1 MSSALGQLLVFGA
14 LGAAALSGAIG
25 LWSGLTGD
33 ARGARAVR
41 TMAGLFA
48 GCTLLAT
55 AVLWRALF
63 AHDFSLRYVAK
74 VGSLAAPP
82 AVTVGALWAGYEGSL
97 LFFCAV
103 LAAWVA
109 GLLAFGRLAPEAGC
123 AVLGAAGATAATLLV
138 QLAGPSSPFTTLAP
152 APADGQGVAPLLQD
166 HWLMLLH
173 PPLLYGGQLGLVVPF
188 ALALLALARGRL
200 APPWRRAMRGAALWA
215 WALLT
220 AGLVLGAWW
229 AYAVLGWGGFWA
241 WDPVENAALVPWL
254 FATALLHAL
263 HAAERESRLERLA
276 AALAVAAF
284 VTALF
289 GGFVTRSGAIDS
301 VHAFSRAE
309 GASAFLV
316 ASGAGL
322 VAALALAVRRR
333 WPAPARPRRLSR
345 GAALLLGVAVL
356 GALALVVLAG
366 TVTPALAAAATG
378 ARVAVARPYYD
389 GAAVP
394 AALAALLLL
403 GVAPALP
410 WGAGTAREALRA
422 LAAPAGAGAAV
433 AMACLGAGLRHA
445 GATAAFALAA
455 FAAASGARGA
465 WRSARSAGA
474 WLCHLGVLVAIAGI
488 AGASALATRVEVEAL
503 PGETFTAGRARVRYL
518 GLVTRDEGHR
528 RRVVAALEVGGR
540 VYDGAG
546 GARLTFYPRREQP
559 VSGPLVMAGFTRDV
573 YVSLSGFDAETKRAA
588 FTAWEFPLMSWLWAS
603 LVPLLAGAALA
614 GLKRLAP
621 SGVHA
626 QLGAARADPRG
637 QVDEP

>member
-1 MSSALGQLLVFGA
+1 MSSALGQVLV
-14 LGAAALSGAIG
+14 LGAVGAAGFTAALG
-25 LWSGLTGD
+25 LWSALRGD
-33 ARGARAVR
+33 ARFAGLVR
-41 TMAGLFA
+41 VMAALFA

-55 AVLWRALF
+55 SVLWRALF
-63 AHDFSLRYVAK
+63 AHDLSLRYVAK
-74 VGSLAAPP
+74 VGSLSAPP
-82 AVTVGALWAGYEGSL
+82 AVTFGALWAGYEGSL

-103 LAAWVA
+103 LAAWVV
-109 GLLAFGRLAPEAGC
+109 GLLAFGRLTPEAGC
-123 AVLGAAGATAATLLV
+123 AVLGVAGATAATLLLP
-138 QLAGPSSPFTTLAP
+138 LAGPSSPFVTLSP

-200 APPWRRAMRGAALWA
+200 AAPWRRAMRGAALWA

-263 HAAERESRLERLA
+263 HAAERERRLERLA
-276 AALAVAAF
+276 VALAVAAF
-284 VTALF
+284 ETALL

-301 VHAFSRAE
+301 VHAFSRAS
-309 GASAFLV
+309 GASVFLV
-316 ASGAGL
+316 VPGAGL
-322 VAALALAVRRR
+322 AAALVLVARRR
-333 WPAPARPRRLSR
+333 WPAPAWPWRLSR

-356 GALALVVLAG
+356 GGLGLFVLVG
-366 TVTPALAAAATG
+366 TATPLLTAAATG
-378 ARVAVARPYYD
+378 AQVAVARPYYD

-403 GVAPALP
+403 GIAPALP
-410 WGAGTAREALRA
+410 WRASTPGEALRA
-422 LAAPAGAGAAV
+422 LRAPAAAGAVV
-433 AMACLGAGLRHA
+433 ALACLSAGLRQA

-465 WRSARSAGA
+465 SRSARSAGA
-474 WLCHLGVLVAIAGI
+474 WLCHLGVLVAVTGI
-488 AGASALATRVEVEAL
+488 AGASALAVRAEADVL
-503 PGETFTAGRARVRYL
+503 PGETFAVGRARVRYL
-518 GLVTRDEGHR
+518 GLVTRDDGYR
-528 RRVVAALEVGGR
+528 RRVVAALAIGDR

-546 GARLTFYPRREQP
+546 GARLTFYGGREQP
-559 VSGPLVMAGFTRDV
+559 VSGPLVVAGFARDV
-573 YVSLSGFDAETKRAA
+573 YVSLAGFDPESKRAA
-588 FTAWEFPLMSWLWAS
+588 FTAWEFPLMSWLWAA

-614 GLKRLAP
+614 VR
-621 SGVHA
+621 
-626 QLGAARADPRG
+626 GAAARLR
-637 QVDEP
+637 